1 MNEEISLSEKKTYA
15 KYYFSYLE
23 CRFHQGDQEYY
34 ATQRPIRDYYAY
46 RSRLGKEKANII
58 ETEIS
63 DFFESYKFNNNYDPD
78 TVHKV
83 AYKQYLKFL
92 KDGVQEEKEN
102 NKPKSK

>member
-34 ATQRPIRDYYAY
+34 ATQRPIRDYYSY

-58 ETEIS
+58 ETELT
-63 DFFESYKFNNNYDPD
+63 DFFESYKVNNTCDPD
-78 TVHKV
+78 TVHRK
-83 AYKQYLKFL
+83 AYKRYLKYL
-92 KDGVQEEKEN
+92 KDGVQEVIVD